1 MAFKRMGTFFSKLA
15 TEQQFFRRLILLW
28 AMAILTMWT
37 CFLMDVTLLTSIG
50 AAGATVVTGIFGILA
65 TVISFYQ
72 WHRNKEDERK
82 DKCE

>member
-1 MAFKRMGTFFSKLA
+1 MAFKRMGAFFSKLA
-15 TEQQFFRRLILLW
+15 TEQQLFRRLILLW

-72 WHRNKEDERK
+72 WHRDKEDERREG
-82 DKCE
+82 CE